1 MRNVFAALVV
11 LSTLSGCVALQQ
23 MSQSAANNAKPA
35 SAPVLT
41 EHPSSSALWKDAP
54 TTFHVGARS
63 FALNVTSD
71 LFNTVSVKLGGRQAV
86 ELPRGSFTDYRPIDR
101 SQLAYGKVYFRL
113 LSQSSDANRQ
123 TELDLL
129 EIVDKDNAFIDAVP
143 VVSTIDLV
151 VGETSINPAY
161 NGTPNSYKEGTW
173 QVVLDRKEIGPPGSG
188 GTSQCTF
195 DLESTDPF
203 AGADLGFRAPPGK
216 QVVFNVPSNHCKSI
230 GFWFKGQP
238 TNMVE
243 YPTPTAGSITTV
255 SPCRQMQQLDPTSSS
270 RSLAS
275 TCSSAPRCTTSRSRF
290 GLLPLR
296 RRFLATATT
305 DLTATRVFSSSAP
318 PVEANASTSKETS
331 AALPTRRPGRTTH
344 SPSPATPIVRW
355 PAASVPHVLRMQ
367 AIRRVNRSPSRSA
380 PLVRLVNSR
389 GTSPMGRRL
398 HAPGMMRH
406 R

>member
-1 MRNVFAALVV
+1 MAGENMRNVFAALVV

-101 SQLAYGKVYFRL
+101 SQLAHGKVYFRL
-113 LSQSSDANRQ
+113 LSQSSDGNRQ

-151 VGETSINPAY
+151 VGETSSNPAY

-188 GTSQCTF
+188 GTSQCAF
-195 DLESTDPF
+195 DLESTDPV
-203 AGADLGFRAPPGK
+203 AGADLGRRAP
-216 QVVFNVPSNHCKSI
+216 
-230 GFWFKGQP
+230 
-238 TNMVE
+238 
-243 YPTPTAGSITTV
+243 
-255 SPCRQMQQLDPTSSS
+255 
-270 RSLAS
+270 
-275 TCSSAPRCTTSRSRF
+275 
-290 GLLPLR
+290 
-296 RRFLATATT
+296 
-305 DLTATRVFSSSAP
+305 ATR
-318 PVEANASTSKETS
+318 
-331 AALPTRRPGRTTH
+331 L
-344 SPSPATPIVRW
+344 VRW
-355 PAASVPHVLRMQ
+355 PARSVPHVLRMHS
-367 AIRRVNRSPSRSA
+367 IGRVDRRPSPSA
-380 PLVRLVNSR
+380 PLVALLSSR
-389 GTSPMGRRL
+389 APSPMGPSL
-398 HAPGMMRH
+398 PAPGLMRP
-406 R
+406 RSRRTPIPPAPCRRASPRAST